1 MNNFHWQKGWPLLAL
16 LPFSL
21 QAATTPAATT
31 PADSGTAAK
40 ITKKQEDTMVV
51 TASTPA
57 SGARET
63 GYQPHNA
70 VTGTR
75 TDSRLLDI
83 PQAVNVVPQQ
93 VLEDQAARNLDEA
106 LYNVSG
112 ITQANTLG
120 GTQDAVMKRGF
131 GDNRDGSILRDGMRS
146 IQARNVTPTTER
158 VEVLKGPAS
167 MLYGWGEPG
176 GMINIISKKPE
187 LVQKTHIEGWNSSF
201 NGGGG
206 QLDVTGPLGTSG
218 LAYRMLVDHDETDYW
233 RNFGRNRQTTLAPS
247 LMWYGDNTT
256 VRVAYEH
263 MEYLTPFDRGT
274 VIDSRTGKPVS
285 TPRERRFDETYN
297 ATRGDQDTL
306 TVQMENAI
314 NDRWKTKLNY
324 AYSRNT
330 YSDNQARAMS
340 LNPNTGLLTRR
351 ADATQD
357 AHSQSQNAQLTLNGD
372 IDWGSINHQLLFGF
386 DHEADRTHRGNMIR
400 GATNNRFNI
409 YNPVYGLLPAS
420 TSIIATESDQKEDV
434 DSTGV
439 FMQDAMRLDEHWM
452 LLGGVRYDR
461 FDVMSGKGRPFVT
474 NTDRSDSRLVPRAG
488 VVYNLTSYASLYTS
502 YSESFKPNS
511 AINKAIGATMEP
523 EVGRSYEVGAKL
535 DLPNRITA
543 NLALFDIQKR
553 NVMVDELVNGET
565 VTRTAGK
572 VRSQG
577 VEVDVAGKLTDSLS
591 LIGSYAFTDARVT
604 ADPTN
609 QGNEMANAARH
620 TASLFLTND
629 FGNLGLHAGDD
640 LRAGIGARYV
650 GRRPGDAANSFFLD
664 DYTVADAF
672 IAYNVPINGYK
683 VKWQLNIKNL
693 FDKTYYPSSG
703 SSQYVAIGDPREV
716 VLRASVDF

>member
-1 MNNFHWQKGWPLLAL
+1 MNNLHWQKGWPLLAL

-21 QAATTPAATT
+21 QAATTQ
-31 PADSGTAAK
+31 ADSDTAAK
-40 ITKKQEDTMVV
+40 NTKKQEDTMVV

-75 TDSRLLDI
+75 TESRLLDI

-218 LAYRMLVDHDETDYW
+218 LAYRMIVDHDETDYW
-233 RNFGRNRQTTLAPS
+233 RNFGRNRQTTIAPS
-247 LMWYGDNTT
+247 LMWYGENTT
-256 VRVAYEH
+256 VRVSYEH

-274 VIDSRTGKPVS
+274 VIDSRTGKPVN
-285 TPRERRFDETYN
+285 TPRERRFDEAYN

-306 TVQMENAI
+306 TFQMESAI
-314 NDRWKTKLNY
+314 SDRWKTKLNY

-330 YSDNQARAMS
+330 YNDNQARATS
-340 LNPNTGLLTRR
+340 YNATTGILTRQ
-351 ADATQD
+351 ADATAD
-357 AHSQSQNAQLTLNGD
+357 ARSQSQNVQLTLNGD
-372 IDWGSINHQLLFGF
+372 IDWGSINHQLLFGV
-386 DHEADRTHRGNMIR
+386 DHEADRTYRGDMLR
-400 GATNNRFNI
+400 STRRYSFNV
-409 YNPVYGLLPAS
+409 YNPVYGLQPAS
-420 TSIIATESDQKEDV
+420 TTVSAADSDQRENV

-439 FMQDAMRLDEHWM
+439 FMQDAIRFNEHWM
-452 LLGGVRYDR
+452 LLGGVRYDH

-474 NTDRSDSRLVPRAG
+474 NTDGSDSRLIPRAG
-488 VVYNLTSYASLYTS
+488 VVYNLNSWSSLYAS
-502 YSESFKPNS
+502 YSESFKPNTS
-511 AINKAIGATMEP
+511 IATQIGSMAP
-523 EVGRSYEVGAKL
+523 ETGKSYEVGAKL
-535 DLPNRITA
+535 DLPNRVTA

-553 NVMVDELVNGET
+553 NVMVSELVNGET

-577 VEVDVAGKLTDSLS
+577 VEMDVAGKLTDSLS

-604 ADPTN
+604 SDPSN
-609 QGNEMANAARH
+609 QGNEMTNVARH

-672 IAYNVPINGYK
+672 VTYSVPINGYK
-683 VKWQLNIKNL
+683 VKWQLNVKNL

-703 SSQYVAIGDPREV
+703 NNLRVAIGDSREV

>member
-1 MNNFHWQKGWPLLAL
+1 MNNRHWQKSWPLLAL

-21 QAATTPAATT
+21 QATAASTDSTTPS
-31 PADSGTAAK
+31 D
-40 ITKKQEDTMVV
+40 TKKQEDTLVV
-51 TASTPA
+51 NASTPA
-57 SGARET
+57 TRTGET

-93 VLEDQAARNLDEA
+93 VLEDQAVRNLDDA

-131 GDNRDGSILRDGMRS
+131 GDNRDGSILRDGVRS

-167 MLYGWGEPG
+167 MLYGWGDPG

-206 QLDVTGPLGTSG
+206 QFDITGPLSTSG
-218 LAYRMLVDHDETDYW
+218 LAYRLIVDHDETDYW
-233 RNFGRNRQTTLAPS
+233 RNFGRNRQTTVAPS
-247 LMWYGDNTT
+247 LMWYGENTT
-256 VRVAYEH
+256 VLVAYEH

-274 VIDSRTGKPVS
+274 VIDSRTGKPVA

-306 TVQMENAI
+306 TFQMENTL
-314 NDRWKTKLNY
+314 NERWKSKLNY

-330 YSDNQARAMS
+330 YNDNQARAMS
-340 LNPNTGLLTRR
+340 LNPTTGFLTRR

-357 AHSQSQNAQLTLNGD
+357 AHSQSQNVQLTLNGD

-400 GATNNRFNI
+400 GKNNSSFNI
-409 YNPVYGLLPAS
+409 YNPVYGRFPAS
-420 TSIIATESDQKEDV
+420 NSVIAAESDQKEDV

-439 FMQDAMRLDEHWM
+439 FMQDAIRLDEHWM

-511 AINKAIGATMEP
+511 AVNKAIGATMEP

-553 NVMVDELVNGET
+553 NVMVDEQQTINGISET

-577 VEVDVAGKLTDSLS
+577 VEVDVAGKLTNSLS
-591 LIGSYAFTDARVT
+591 LIGAYAFTDARVT
-604 ADPTN
+604 SDPTN
-609 QGNEMANAARH
+609 QGNELANVARH

-640 LRAGIGARYV
+640 LRAGVGARYV

-672 IAYNVPINGYK
+672 IAYSVPLNGYK

>member
-1 MNNFHWQKGWPLLAL
+1 MNNRHRQKGWPLLAL

-21 QAATTPAATT
+21 QAAAASTESNATPNTN
-31 PADSGTAAK
+31 
-40 ITKKQEDTMVV
+40 KQEDTLVV
-51 TASTPA
+51 N
-57 SGARET
+57 SGTSAGSARET
-63 GYQPHNA
+63 GYQPHSA

-93 VLEDQAARNLDEA
+93 VLEDQAVRSLDDA

-131 GDNRDGSILRDGMRS
+131 GDNRDGSILRDGVRS

-206 QLDVTGPLGTSG
+206 QLDITGPLSTSG
-218 LAYRMLVDHDETDYW
+218 LAYRMIVDHDETDYW
-233 RNFGRNRQTTLAPS
+233 RNFGRNRQTTIAPS
-247 LMWYGDNTT
+247 LMWYGDSTT

-274 VIDSRTGKPVS
+274 VIDSRTGKPVA
-285 TPRERRFDETYN
+285 TPRERRFDEAYN

-306 TVQMENAI
+306 TFQMENAI

-330 YSDNQARAMS
+330 YNDNQARAMS
-340 LNPNTGLLTRR
+340 LNPNTGFLTRR

-357 AHSQSQNAQLTLNGD
+357 AHSQSQNVQLTLNGD
-372 IDWGSINHQLLFGF
+372 TDWAGVNHQLLFGF

-400 GATNNRFNI
+400 GRTNSSFNI
-409 YNPVYGLLPAS
+409 YNPVYGLFPAS
-420 TSIIATESDQKEDV
+420 NSVLATESDQKEDV
-434 DSTGV
+434 DSTGI
-439 FMQDAMRLDEHWM
+439 FMQDAIRLDEHWM

-474 NTDRSDSRLVPRAG
+474 NTDRSDSRVVPRAG

-511 AINKAIGATMEP
+511 AINKPIGEAMEP

-553 NVMVDELVNGET
+553 NVMVDELQTINGVSET
-565 VTRTAGK
+565 ITRTAGK

-577 VEVDVAGKLTDSLS
+577 VEVDVAGKLTDGLS

-604 ADPTN
+604 KDPTN
-609 QGNEMANAARH
+609 QGNEMANVARH

-629 FGNLGLHAGDD
+629 FGTMGLHAGDD

-703 SSQYVAIGDPREV
+703 SSQYVSIGDPREV

>member
-1 MNNFHWQKGWPLLAL
+1 MNNRHWQTGWPLLAL
-16 LPFSL
+16 LPLSL
-21 QAATTPAATT
+21 QAATTQAHSNATKTAT
-31 PADSGTAAK
+31 P
-40 ITKKQEDTMVV
+40 QEETMVV
-51 TASTPA
+51 AASTSA
-57 SGARET
+57 AHAQET
-63 GYQPHNA
+63 GYQPHSA

-75 TDSRLLDI
+75 TESRLLDI
-83 PQAVNVVPQQ
+83 PQAVNVVPRQ
-93 VLEDQAARNLDEA
+93 VLEDQSARNLDEA

-187 LVQKTHIEGWNSSF
+187 LTQKTHIEGWNSSF

-206 QLDVTGPLGTSG
+206 QVDVTGPLGTSG

-233 RNFGRNRQTTLAPS
+233 RNFGRHRQTTIAPS
-247 LMWYGDNTT
+247 LMWYGDATT

-274 VIDSRTGKPVS
+274 VIDNRTGKPVN
-285 TPRERRFDETYN
+285 TPRERRFDESYN

-306 TVQMENAI
+306 TLQLENTL

-330 YSDNQARAMS
+330 YSDNQARATS
-340 LNPNTGLLTRR
+340 YNAATGILMRQ
-351 ADATQD
+351 ADATAD
-357 AHSQSQNAQLTLNGD
+357 ARSQSQNVQLTLNGD
-372 IDWGSINHQLLFGF
+372 IDWGRVNHQLLFGI
-386 DHEADRTHRGNMIR
+386 DHEADRTYRGDMLR
-400 GATNNRFNI
+400 STRR
-409 YNPVYGLLPAS
+409 YNFDVYHPSYGLQPAS
-420 TSIIATESDQKEDV
+420 TTISAADSDQRENV

-439 FMQDAMRLDEHWM
+439 FMQDAIRLDAHWM
-452 LLGGVRYDR
+452 LLGGLRYDH
-461 FDVMSGKGRPFVT
+461 FDVMSGKGRPFVS
-474 NTDRSDSRLVPRAG
+474 NTQATDSRLVPRAG
-488 VVYNLTSYASLYTS
+488 IVYNLNSWSSLYTS
-502 YSESFKPNS
+502 YSQSFKPNTS
-511 AINKAIGATMEP
+511 VATQIGAMEP
-523 EVGRSYEVGAKL
+523 ETGQSYEIGAKL

-553 NVMVDELVNGET
+553 NVMVSEPQVINGVTET

-577 VEVDVAGKLTDSLS
+577 VELDVAGKLSDSLS

-604 ADPTN
+604 ADPSN
-609 QGNEMANAARH
+609 QGNEMTNVARH

-650 GRRPGDAANSFFLD
+650 GRRPGDAANSFYID

-672 IAYNVPINGYK
+672 LAYTVPVNGYK
-683 VKWQLNIKNL
+683 VKWQLNVKNL

-703 SSQYVAIGDPREV
+703 NNLRVAIGDPREV